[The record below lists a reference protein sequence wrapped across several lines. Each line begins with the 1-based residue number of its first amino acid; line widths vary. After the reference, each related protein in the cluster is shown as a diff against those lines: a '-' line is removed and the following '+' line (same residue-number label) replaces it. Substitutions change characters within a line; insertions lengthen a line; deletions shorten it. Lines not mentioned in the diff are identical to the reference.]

1 MELDMRNA
9 LTRLGVVLL
18 GLLAGVDAAIAAEPP
33 AWAIQGDRIFLPAP
47 DSDGA
52 TAMAQDSQGFLWV
65 GSQGGLMRWDGYRF
79 RSYAPDPGTPG
90 ALPDN
95 FVTALHI
102 DGRGQLWVG
111 TSAGGLARYEPD
123 TDGFSMVPLA
133 VKGAAEFNVSAIIWE
148 GRGGLWVGTGRGLIH
163 VDGTNGRATPLQDAA
178 FQGQQARV
186 ESLLRDRQGTL
197 WVGTRH
203 GLLRRAP
210 SAVSFS
216 PYPLPSPDAPFP
228 VVKALF
234 EDSAGTVWIG
244 TSYHGAYMLGKD
256 APAVKAVRESGR
268 VNALATDS
276 VSAIIEARDGEVW
289 IGTTATGLI
298 SVDLATGRTLRE
310 RHDGEQPTSLP
321 NDVISCLFRDHNG
334 LVWVGGASTL
344 SHFDPGQHTISTFFG
359 GSRPRRIVNDNS
371 IASVL
376 AMPDGKVWLN
386 LDEGGIEIL
395 DPARGQFT
403 RLAADVGN
411 TSPALAKGALTT
423 MGVAPDG
430 SVYLGTANGL
440 FHASADGRRIKR
452 LDFGTP
458 SITDRIERL
467 YFEKDRLWV
476 GGDDGLWELEL
487 VPGGEPVLRQH
498 LAAELGDPRVCVVT
512 GGKGSILWV
521 GTKSGLVRLDRSTGA
536 LTRLPVDSLNP
547 NALPGGMISS
557 LLLDRQGRL
566 WVGAFGR
573 GIQVEDGV
581 DAQGR
586 MRFRRLTTHDGLPQ
600 NSVDMLLM
608 DAKGM
613 IWASTDDGLAQ
624 IDPANLAV
632 RAFRAEQGVGLK
644 GHWVGAGTIAASGEL
659 IFGGI
664 GGITVVHPER
674 PASTGNMPHLTI
686 TEARVGGQPVPA
698 GVLAASQ
705 ALQITARDRS
715 LFVEFSALD
724 FADPKHQRYS
734 YRLAGFDP
742 DWVNTPNS
750 RRLASYTNLPPGDYT
765 MEVRVTG
772 PDGQWMPPLERAVHV
787 QPAWY
792 QHTGLRIAGGIVAL
806 MVFVGLVQ
814 LRTVYLRQRQR
825 ELQRLVAERT
835 AELERRGVE
844 LRRSQEQ
851 LEQMAYFDSLTG
863 LPNRRMFNDEMRR
876 LIARSQR
883 GQGDFALLLVDLDGF
898 KQVNDVDGHDAGD
911 ALLVAVAE
919 RLKLLVRE
927 TDRVARLG
935 GDEFAVLLSHS
946 DADGGI
952 DATCTRMLA
961 SLGEP
966 LPMDG
971 RTIQATASIGVAV
984 CPQEGTSADGL
995 YKSADLAL
1003 YEAKRAGRN
1012 TWRWR
1017 LRESMPV

>member
-1 MELDMRNA
+1 MRYA
-9 LTRLGVVLL
+9 LARWSVVLL
-18 GLLAGVDAAIAAEPP
+18 GLLAGMGSAWAAEPLP
-33 AWAIQGDRIFLPAP
+33 WAIEGDRIFLPAP

-52 TAMAQDSQGFLWV
+52 TAMAQDGQGFLWV
-65 GSQGGLMRWDGYRF
+65 GTQGGLMRWDGYRF

-123 TDGFSMVPLA
+123 TDGFTIVPLA
-133 VKGAAEFNVSAIIWE
+133 VKGAPEFNVSAIISD
-148 GRGGLWVGTGRGLIH
+148 GSGGLWVGTGRGLIH
-163 VDGTNGRATPLQDAA
+163 VNGTSGRAQPLQDAA
-178 FQGQQARV
+178 LQGQQARV
-186 ESLLRDRQGTL
+186 EALLRDRQGNL

-203 GLLRRAP
+203 GLLRRTP
-210 SAVSFS
+210 SAVGLS
-216 PYPLPSPDAPFP
+216 PYPLPAPDTPFP

-234 EDSAGTVWIG
+234 EDSAGAVWIG
-244 TSYHGAYMLGKD
+244 TNRHGAFVLGKD
-256 APAVKAVRESGR
+256 APSPRAVRESGR
-268 VNALATDS
+268 LDALATDS
-276 VSAIIEARDGEVW
+276 VTAITEARTGEIW
-289 IGTTATGLI
+289 IGTAATGLVSVDTATGSTI
-298 SVDLATGRTLRE
+298 RE
-310 RHDGEQPTSLP
+310 RHDGAQPTSLP
-321 NDVISCLFRDHNG
+321 NDVISCLFRDRNG

-344 SHFDPGQHTISTFFG
+344 SHFDPGQRTISTLFG
-359 GSRPRRIVNDNS
+359 GSQPRRIVNDNS
-371 IASVL
+371 VQSLL
-376 AMPDGKVWLN
+376 AMPDGKLWLD

-395 DPARGQFT
+395 DPARKQYT
-403 RLAADVGN
+403 RLAADQGN
-411 TSPALAKGALTT
+411 ASPALSKGTLTT
-423 MGVAPDG
+423 MGLAPDG
-430 SVYLGTANGL
+430 TVYLGTINGL
-440 FHASADGRRIKR
+440 FHASADGRQIKR
-452 LDFGTP
+452 VDFGARN
-458 SITDRIERL
+458 ITDRIERL

-487 VPGGEPVLRQH
+487 PAGGEPVLRQH
-498 LAAELGDPRVCVVT
+498 LATELGDPRVCVIT
-512 GGKGSILWV
+512 GGKGPILWI
-521 GTKSGLVRLDRSTGA
+521 GTKSGLVRLNRATGV
-536 LTRLPVDSLNP
+536 LTRLPADSLDP
-547 NALPGGMISS
+547 GALPGGMISS
-557 LLLDRQGRL
+557 LLLDRSGRL

-573 GIQVEDGV
+573 GIQVEDGI

-624 IDPANLAV
+624 INPQTMNV
-632 RAFRAEQGVGLK
+632 RAYRAEQGVALK
-644 GHWVGAGTIAASGEL
+644 GHWVGAGAIAASGEI

-674 PASTGNMPHLTI
+674 PASAASVPHLTI
-686 TEARVGGQPVPA
+686 TEARVGGQPVAA
-698 GVLAASQ
+698 GMLAAAQ
-705 ALQITARDRS
+705 PLQITARDRS

-724 FADPKHQRYS
+724 FADPKHQSYS
-734 YRLAGFDP
+734 YRLAGFDTE
-742 DWVNTPNS
+742 WVNTPNS

-765 MEVRVTG
+765 MEVRVAG

-792 QHTGLRIAGGIVAL
+792 QHTGLRIAGGIVGL
-806 MVFVGLVQ
+806 MLLVGLVQ

-835 AELERRGVE
+835 AELERRGIE

-876 LIARSQR
+876 LIARSLR
-883 GQGDFALLLVDLDGF
+883 SQGDFALLLVDLDGF
-898 KQVNDVDGHDAGD
+898 KQVNDIDGHDAGD

-919 RLKLLVRE
+919 RLKALVRE
-927 TDRVARLG
+927 TDRIARLG
-935 GDEFAVLLSHS
+935 GDEFAVLLPRTGEDS
-946 DADGGI
+946 AI
-952 DATCTRMLA
+952 DATCARMLA

-966 LPMDG
+966 LRMDG

-984 CPQEGTSADGL
+984 CPQEGTTADAL

-1017 LRESMPV
+1017 LSEASITA